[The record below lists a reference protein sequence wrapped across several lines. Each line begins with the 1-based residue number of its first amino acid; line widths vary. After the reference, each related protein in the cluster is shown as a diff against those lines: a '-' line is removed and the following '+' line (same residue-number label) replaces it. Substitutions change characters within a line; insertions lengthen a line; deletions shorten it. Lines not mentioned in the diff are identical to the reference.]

1 METTANIPT
10 DVRVPG
16 LPRTGSWVLVFCWV
30 FALFAN
36 AANTTARPPDGMA
49 LVGGGTYR
57 PFFRAATEPKE
68 VPVKAFYLD
77 ALPVTCGDFLE
88 FVRANPRWRRSEVRR
103 IFADESYLKNWAGDL
118 DLGSNAP
125 ANTPVTY
132 VSWFA
137 AKTYANWKGKRLPTT
152 AEWELAAAA
161 SPARPDGENDPAFK
175 QQILQ
180 WYTTS
185 AAPLTCVG
193 QGPANFWGAR
203 DMHGLLWEWVLDFN
217 TAMVTGDSR
226 ADSGGLERGLFC
238 GAGAQSA
245 KDVENYPA
253 FMRLGFRSSLQ
264 ANYCVHNLGFRC
276 AKDL

>member
-1 METTANIPT
+1 MVKI
-10 DVRVPG
+10 
-16 LPRTGSWVLVFCWV
+16 
-30 FALFAN
+30 
-36 AANTTARPPDGMA
+36 
-49 LVGGGTYR
+49 GGGTYR
-57 PFFRAATEPKE
+57 PFFRAAAEPKE
-68 VPVKAFYLD
+68 VPVKDFYLD
-77 ALPVTCGDFLE
+77 ALPVTCGEFLE
-88 FVRANPRWRRSEVRR
+88 FVHANPRWRRSVVKR

-125 ANTPVTY
+125 ANAPVTY

-137 AKTYANWKGKRLPTT
+137 AKAYANWRGKRLPTT

-161 SPARPDGENDPAFK
+161 SPTQPNGENDAAFK
-175 QQILQ
+175 QQVLQ

-185 AAPLTCVG
+185 TAPLASVG
-193 QGPANFWGAR
+193 EGPANFWGAR
-203 DMHGLLWEWVLDFN
+203 DMHGLVWEWVLDFN

-245 KDVENYPA
+245 KDVDDYPA

-264 ANYCVHNLGFRC
+264 ATYCVHNLGFRC